1 MTGRS
6 FLLILAL
13 LCALA
18 APARAQD
25 ENTNADAAYL
35 SLVDAAVADPVHA
48 DWCGIRDK
56 YADSSF
62 YRADGGPADLAR
74 VPQMGKRMLMERS
87 AESVAAFRVFS
98 RQQFGSVNAHR
109 YAAYLYKW
117 HMELAHEKLETVL
130 PDFGK
135 GIDYID
141 FNLEKRA
148 ARELLKCIVSTGD
161 GKSAKTAYH
170 AITADEEI
178 VLVEQYFRV
187 AAQQA
192 TMRRDGD
199 LIYSIIVAEIP
210 NGPKVDVWFRLDP
223 RMVQAIKDTLKK

>member
-1 MTGRS
+1 MTARS
-6 FLLILAL
+6 FLLIVFV
-13 LCALA
+13 LCAFA
-18 APARAQD
+18 TPARAD
-25 ENTNADAAYL
+25 DANADAAYL
-35 SLVDAAVADPVHA
+35 SQVDAAVADPVHA

-62 YRADGGPADLAR
+62 YRTDGGPADLAR

-87 AESVAAFRVFS
+87 TESVAAFKTFS

-117 HMELAHEKLETVL
+117 HMELAHEKLEPVL

-148 ARELLKCIVSTGD
+148 ARELLKCIVATGD

-192 TMRRDGD
+192 TMRREGD
-199 LIYSIIVAEIP
+199 TVYSIIVAEIP

-223 RMVQAIKDTLKK
+223 RMVEAIKATLKK